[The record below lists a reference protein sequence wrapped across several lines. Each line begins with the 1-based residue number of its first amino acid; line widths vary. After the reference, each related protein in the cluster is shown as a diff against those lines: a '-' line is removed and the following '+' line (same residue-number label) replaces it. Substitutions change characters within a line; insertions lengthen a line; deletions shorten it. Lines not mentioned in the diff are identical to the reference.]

1 MRVEYALV
9 TGAAP
14 RLKGLIPPTPVITPG
29 GGIALAGRRVSRRFA
44 WWATNLFN

>member
-14 RLKGLIPPTPVITPG
+14 PPERADPANPG
-29 GGIALAGRRVSRRFA
+29 DYPGRRISRRFA